1 VSGGG
6 VLRLSPRTRLVG
18 LALGCV
24 AAVGTALVSQHAFGM
39 EPCPW
44 CVLQRV
50 IFLAIALVCLLAAA
64 VPARLAVFTAALLSI
79 ALALGGVAAALYQHF
94 VAAKSQSCNLTLA
107 DKIVGALRL
116 EPLAPDV
123 FQVRANCADAAVNL
137 LGVPY
142 EFWSLVLFVLVMVVA
157 ITLMRAPT
165 RRVS

>member
-1 VSGGG
+1 MSGG
-6 VLRLSPRTRLVG
+6 VLMGLSPRAVLIG
-18 LALGCV
+18 IALGCV
-24 AAVGTALVSQHAFGM
+24 AAVGGALVSQHMFGM

-64 VPARLAVFTAALLSI
+64 VPARLAVIGAALLSI

-116 EPLAPDV
+116 EPLAPEV

-142 EFWSLVLFVLVMVVA
+142 EFWSLALFALVIIVA
-157 ITLMRAPT
+157 VTLMRAPT
-165 RRVS
+165 PRLR